1 MHSRGCHLAGSNR
14 VSQGLGSLNGLV
26 LSMVVLMGTGGLT
39 SFADAHPVT
48 AQVDPSTEWVEE
60 SENAQE
66 EESNGI
72 DLEGQ
77 EDLDQPLPFE
87 PLDPLNGENNQGELV
102 ETEPAPA
109 PTPART
115 GSFRVGNR
123 TPFPIRVVALLRAGG
138 GVINPERA
146 HWDFAPGEGAQEG
159 LLLSL
164 GDAPLTLNSGDV
176 VVAFALD
183 GTGRYWG
190 PFVAGATDYP
200 GWDPEQE
207 TWLLP
212 FPPEDLD
219 DLSEGLEVGRQGEIA
234 TVPVPPPSA
243 EGTTQMGSFRVGN
256 RTSHPIRMTA
266 LLRTGDYARDP
277 QVVHWDFAPQEG
289 GAEGLP
295 LSVGDQLVMVQPGDV
310 VVAFTTNG
318 ERQYWGPN
326 VVGESLLP
334 FWDHTAGVWSTIL
347 QP

>member
-1 MHSRGCHLAGSNR
+1 MLQKLRSLKGLLASI
-14 VSQGLGSLNGLV
+14 
-26 LSMVVLMGTGGLT
+26 VVLMGAGGVT
-39 SFADAHPVT
+39 SLADAQSVS
-48 AQVDPSTEWVEE
+48 AQGDPSAEIEQE
-60 SENAQE
+60 SEAAGSKTDG
-66 EESNGI
+66 SNGI
-72 DLEGQ
+72 DLEVQ

-87 PLDPLNGENNQGELV
+87 PLDPLSNENKQGEPV
-102 ETEPAPA
+102 ETEPAP
-109 PTPART
+109 PPSRT

-123 TPFPIRVVALLRAGG
+123 TPFPIRVVALLRGGG
-138 GVINPERA
+138 GVLNPERA

-176 VVAFALD
+176 VMAFALD

-190 PFVAGATDYP
+190 PFLAGATQYP
-200 GWDPEQE
+200 GWDPDQE

-212 FPPEDLD
+212 FPPEALD
-219 DLSEGLEVGRQGEIA
+219 DLSAGHEVGRQGEIA

-243 EGTTQMGSFRVGN
+243 ESTIQLGSIRVGN

-266 LLRTGDYARDP
+266 LLRTGDYAQDP
-277 QVVHWDFAPQEG
+277 QVVHWDFAPEEG

-295 LSVGDQLVMVQPGDV
+295 LSAGDQLVMVQPGDV
-310 VVAFTTNG
+310 VVAFTTND

-334 FWDHTAGVWSTIL
+334 FWDPTAGVWSTIL